1 MYLLRS
7 MTSVTLTAAFLCL
20 LAVSAFPAGAVSVLQ
35 MNLEELVDNSYK
47 IFRGTV
53 LDIRETTV
61 TAGGGTLPV
70 VVYRFRVDE
79 AFKGSFQEA
88 KGMTIAEVRMLG
100 KLKAGGAG
108 SPAHASGIIP
118 ELPRL
123 QVGQDYL
130 LLVTRSSAIGLSTT
144 VGLGQ
149 GRFEL
154 RGKPGQ
160 EIAVNGNNNR
170 GLFGNASAGSPS
182 RSKAGQQEESL
193 PYTTL
198 AGMIRGIVGQ

>member
-1 MYLLRS
+1 MFVFRNL
-7 MTSVTLTAAFLCL
+7 TSVSRTAVFFCL
-20 LAVSAFPAGAVSVLQ
+20 LMSAVQVHAVSVRQ
-35 MNLEELVDNSYK
+35 MNLEELVDNSDK

-53 LDIRETTV
+53 LDIQETTV
-61 TAGGGTLPV
+61 AVGGGTLPV

-79 AFKGSFQEA
+79 AFKGSFQQA
-88 KGMTIAEVRMLG
+88 KGMTIAEVRTLG
-100 KLKAGGAG
+100 KLKTGGAPG
-108 SPAHASGIIP
+108 SPVHASGLIP

-130 LLVTRSSAIGLSTT
+130 LLVTRSSSIGLSTT

-160 EIAVNGNNNR
+160 EIAINGNHNR

-182 RSKAGQQEESL
+182 RSKTGQQEEPL
-193 PYTTL
+193 PYTAL
-198 AGMIRGIVGQ
+198 AGMIRDIVG